1 MSPTALVL
9 RSPYRAPLE
18 INTTTVGTSCY
29 IWDIT
34 WSTYPT
40 TTTYADLIN
49 CGLCFK
55 RFPMSNRL
63 KAATKHEMFSA
74 GENFS
79 TTSEDD
85 QQGLINDLSRIKQ
98 EDSSPQSGFAYEE
111 LNSTPT
117 ASSTQT
123 CPTCGGTGKLT
134 RGELRCSIS
143 LPLYFFNIAAIQYRK
158 WPWLLFGTLRNI
170 RWR

>member
-9 RSPYRAPLE
+9 RSPYMAPLE
-18 INTTTVGTSCY
+18 INTTTVRY
-29 IWDIT
+29 FMLYMRHNMKYLPW
-34 WSTYPT
+34 

-55 RFPMSNRL
+55 RFPMSIDL
-63 KAATKHEMFSA
+63 KAATRHEMFSA

-98 EDSSPQSGFAYEE
+98 EDSSLQSGFAYEE

-143 LPLYFFNIAAIQYRK
+143 LPLHFFNIAAIQCRK
-158 WPWLLFGTLRNI
+158 WPWLLVGTLRNI